1 MTNLFLGFLNR
12 SLSAAVLIFAVVLVR
27 LVFKKA
33 PKWLLCALW
42 ALAAVRLL
50 CPFSI
55 ESVLSLIPSAEPV
68 QPEIVYSAAP
78 AITSGIPAVDAIVN
92 PPLQA
97 AFTPDPAQSANPL
110 QILTELAAWV
120 WLGGCAVLILYAAI
134 SALRLRLRVRTA
146 VRLEGNVFQSEFVPS
161 PFILGVLRP
170 RIYLPFGLE
179 PGAQDMVLAHE
190 RAHLKRGDQLWK
202 PLGFLLLTAYWFNPV
217 CWLAYVLFCR
227 DIEAAC
233 DEKVVRELGDG
244 CKAAYSRALLQCS
257 VPRRMITACPLAFG
271 ETGVKGRIKSVLHYK
286 KPAFWVVL
294 AAVAVS
300 IAVAV
305 CFLTDPK
312 QDAEQPEEETPASAT
327 VDGPAEVDS
336 TPPTSWFF
344 SSIEEYAEYYIEQ
357 VILQEPI
364 EYKVQTDG
372 GFETVTDT
380 VLDAQLVNLEQ
391 LASLPGL
398 DPEGELQLWS
408 YKIAIAPEN
417 ADGRTF
423 MLGTDTGL
431 SYIDGQEY
439 LVDNTR
445 YLVTVTYR
453 SETQDYRIL
462 GWTKDTDGTALAVYE
477 QTGSLKD
484 YLYDTYVSANG
495 GQPYY
500 RMGFYNGMDGYGQPL
515 HLNAYFM
522 IFRETDGARWGAYLP
537 TADWLQNLGSQQWYS
552 AHHTGSTLEVA
563 YDAGVSVSERSAA
576 YAAQGY
582 DGQTMSRCTVYTLES
597 GEQNTL
603 VYLYGAKDGCFAV
616 TIHWPHG
623 EDQTD
628 VSGYNPY
635 LQARCEGQILK
646 QIAASFTPLDED
658 GTALDTT
665 LLAQVGAYRLLVR
678 YDAVPCPEERP
689 GCSQHWETSLV
700 SRSAETGAETVV
712 DGPRE
717 NAVYWFLKSEYEDT
731 AAFLGIS
738 EQDSHTGLLSAG
750 NMEVFFLRGTADVN
764 FLLADVFLSGPNEPP
779 AAVETDETV
788 PVQPCE
794 LTLPN
799 GVYLGMDYETA
810 VKTAQSYRNGRV
822 WRGRMPG
829 DNFTVDG
836 VSYYFTP
843 DSDRVLRLDSVAIP
857 PTADSGTFS
866 PDFLRGTAIG
876 SSLQSILDTIPVDPQ
891 MQLLTLPQDYY
902 RTQDLY
908 GSNAAASYAFL
919 GAGTD
924 YRIRFYTGN
933 FSASLRFDDSN
944 AVIEISLSV
953 RH

>member
-1 MTNLFLGFLNR
+1 MTTLFLGFLNR

-97 AFTPDPAQSANPL
+97 AFTPDPVQSANPL
-110 QILTELAAWV
+110 QILTWIAAWV
-120 WLGGCAVLILYAAI
+120 WLGGCAVLVLYAAI

-217 CWLAYVLFCR
+217 CWLAYILFCR

-294 AAVAVS
+294 AAVFVA

-312 QDAEQPEEETPASAT
+312 QDEAQPEEDAPASAT
-327 VDGPAEVDS
+327 VDGPAEEDS
-336 TPPTSWFF
+336 APPTSEFF
-344 SSIEEYAEYYIEQ
+344 SSIQDYAEYYIAQ
-357 VILQEPI
+357 VILPEPV
-364 EYKVQTDG
+364 EYKVLTDG

-380 VLDAQLVNLEQ
+380 VFDAQMVNLEQ

-398 DPEGELQLWS
+398 DPEGDLQLWS
-408 YKIAIAPEN
+408 YKIAVAPKN

-423 MLGTDTGL
+423 LLGADTGL
-431 SYIDGQEY
+431 SYIDGREY
-439 LVDNTR
+439 LLDSTR

-453 SETQDYRIL
+453 SQTQDYRLL

-477 QTGSLKD
+477 QSGRLAD
-484 YLYDTYVSANG
+484 YLRDIYAAAHGANTMQG
-495 GQPYY
+495 YFYP
-500 RMGFYNGMDGYGQPL
+500 GFYNGMDGFGEAV
-515 HLNAYFM
+515 HIDAYFCT
-522 IFRETDGARWGAYLP
+522 FPDEAGGWGAYLP
-537 TADWLQNLGSQQWYS
+537 TTGWIYDETGLVSSEHL
-552 AHHTGSTLEVA
+552 TGSTLKAEFLAGTDVSSRIVDYAA
-563 YDAGVSVSERSAA
+563 YDS
-576 YAAQGY
+576 QL
-582 DGQTMSRCTVYTLES
+582 TSRYTVFTLAS
-597 GEQNTL
+597 GTENTL
-603 VYLYGAKDGCFAV
+603 VYLFGAVDGCYEV
-616 TIHWPHG
+616 RVHWTLG
-623 EDQTD
+623 EDRETS
-628 VSGYNPY
+628 SGYNPY
-635 LQARCEGQILK
+635 LQTRCEGQLLK
-646 QIAASFTPLDED
+646 QMAASFTPLDTD
-658 GTALDTT
+658 GTVLDTT

-678 YDAVPCPEERP
+678 YDAALCPEGRA
-689 GCSQHWETSLV
+689 GCNRHWETSLV

-712 DGPRE
+712 DGPRK

-738 EQDSHTGLLSAG
+738 EQDAHTGLLSAG
-750 NMEVFFLRGTADVN
+750 NMEVFFLSGTANVN
-764 FLLADVFLSGPNEPP
+764 FLLSDVFLSGPNKPP
-779 AAVETDETV
+779 AAAETNKTV

-810 VKTAQSYRNGRV
+810 VQTAQSYRNSRV

-843 DSDRVLRLDSVAIP
+843 DSDRVLRLDSVDITP
-857 PTADSGTFS
+857 DADSGAFS
-866 PDFLRGTAIG
+866 PAFLRGAAIG

-891 MQLLTLPQDYY
+891 VQLLTLPQDYY

-908 GSNAAASYAFL
+908 GNRAAASYAFL

-924 YRIRFYTGN
+924 YHLNFYTGN
-933 FSASLRFDDSN
+933 FSASLRFDDSD
-944 AVIEISLSV
+944 AVIEIFLSA

>member
-1 MTNLFLGFLNR
+1 MTTLFLGFLNR

-27 LVFKKA
+27 LAFKKA

-55 ESVLSLIPSAEPV
+55 ESVLSLIPSAETV

-97 AFTPDPAQSANPL
+97 AFTPDPVQSANPL
-110 QILTELAAWV
+110 QILTWLAAWV
-120 WLGGCAVLILYAAI
+120 WLGGCAVLVLYAAI

-190 RAHLKRGDQLWK
+190 RAHLKRGDQFWK

-217 CWLAYVLFCR
+217 CWLAYILFCR

-257 VPRRMITACPLAFG
+257 VSRRMITACPLAFG
-271 ETGVKGRIKSVLHYK
+271 ETGVKGRIKSVLNYK

-294 AAVAVS
+294 AAVFVA

-312 QDAEQPEEETPASAT
+312 QDEAQPEEDAPASAT
-327 VDGPAEVDS
+327 VDGPAEEDS
-336 TPPTSWFF
+336 APPTSMVF
-344 SSIEEYAEYYIEQ
+344 SSLEDYADYLIGQ
-357 VILQEPI
+357 TILLEPI
-364 EYKVQTDG
+364 EYKVLTDG

-380 VLDAQLVNLEQ
+380 VFDAQMVNLEQ

-398 DPEGELQLWS
+398 DPEGDLQLWS
-408 YKIAIAPEN
+408 YKIAVAPKN

-423 MLGTDTGL
+423 MLGADTGL
-431 SYIDGQEY
+431 SYIDGREY
-439 LVDNTR
+439 LLDSTR

-453 SETQDYRIL
+453 SETQDYRLL

-477 QTGSLKD
+477 QSGRLKD
-484 YLYDTYVSANG
+484 YLRDIYAATHGANTMQG
-495 GQPYY
+495 YFYP
-500 RMGFYNGMDGYGQPL
+500 GFYNGMDGFGEAV
-515 HLNAYFM
+515 HIDAYFCT
-522 IFRETDGARWGAYLP
+522 FPDEAGGWGAYLP
-537 TADWLQNLGSQQWYS
+537 TTGWIYDETGLVSSEHL
-552 AHHTGSTLEVA
+552 TGSTLKAEFLAGTDVSSRIADYAA
-563 YDAGVSVSERSAA
+563 YDS
-576 YAAQGY
+576 QL
-582 DGQTMSRCTVYTLES
+582 TSRYTVFTLAS
-597 GEQNTL
+597 GTENTL
-603 VYLYGAKDGCFAV
+603 VYLFGAADGCYEV
-616 TIHWPHG
+616 RVHWTLG
-623 EDQTD
+623 EDRETS
-628 VSGYNPY
+628 SGYNPY
-635 LQARCEGQILK
+635 LQTRCEGQLLK
-646 QIAASFTPLDED
+646 QMAASFTPLDTD
-658 GTALDTT
+658 GTVLDTT

-678 YDAVPCPEERP
+678 YDAALCPEGRA
-689 GCSQHWETSLV
+689 GCNRHWETSLV

-712 DGPRE
+712 DGPRK

-738 EQDSHTGLLSAG
+738 EQDAHTGLLSAG
-750 NMEVFFLRGTADVN
+750 NMEVFFLSGTANVN
-764 FLLADVFLSGPNEPP
+764 FLLSDVFLSGPNKPP
-779 AAVETDETV
+779 AAAETNETV

-810 VKTAQSYRNGRV
+810 VKTAQSYRNSRV

-843 DSDRVLRLDSVAIP
+843 DSDRVLRLDSVDITP
-857 PTADSGTFS
+857 SADSGTFS
-866 PDFLRGTAIG
+866 PSFLRGAAIG

-891 MQLLTLPQDYY
+891 VQLLTLPQDYY

-908 GSNAAASYAFL
+908 GNRAAASYAFL

-924 YRIRFYTGN
+924 YHLNFYTGN
-933 FSASLRFDDSN
+933 FSASLRFDDSD
-944 AVIEISLSV
+944 AVIEIFLSA